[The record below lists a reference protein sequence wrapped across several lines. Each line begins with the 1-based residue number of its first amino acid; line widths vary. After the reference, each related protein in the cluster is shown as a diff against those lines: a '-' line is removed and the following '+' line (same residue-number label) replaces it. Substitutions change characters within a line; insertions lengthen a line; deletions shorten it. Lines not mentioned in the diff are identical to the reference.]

1 MDLKNRIV
9 IVTGATSGV
18 GYALTEALLRK
29 GAYVVMLNRDETKSQ
44 NAIEKLKNETGST
57 SIDFIK
63 VDFSSMDSIKAAAEE
78 FKKNYKRLDVLINNA
93 ALSNRNKEFTRD
105 GIEKTFAVNHL
116 GYFLLTN
123 LLLDTLKKSAP
134 SKIINIASKA
144 HTKIDFDN
152 LNGEKNFN
160 PFTAYQYSKM
170 GNIYFTYE
178 LADRLKESDITV
190 NCTHPG
196 VVRTLIYRETYGIVK
211 LLIKLMWPFFK
222 TPEKSAS
229 IIMPLIESKEFE
241 KTTGKF
247 FIDTK
252 ISEPKKGTYDIESQK
267 RIWELSEK
275 LTGVKY
281 N

>member
-1 MDLKNRIV
+1 MDLKNKIV

-18 GYALTEALLRK
+18 GYALTEALLKK

-44 NAIEKLKNETGST
+44 NAIEKLKNEAGST

-78 FKKNYKRLDVLINNA
+78 FTKNYKRLDVLINNA
-93 ALSNRNKEFTRD
+93 ALSNKNKDFTCE

-134 SKIINIASKA
+134 SKIINVASRA
-144 HTKIDFDN
+144 HTRIDFDN

-170 GNIYFTYE
+170 GNIYFTFE
-178 LADRLKESDITV
+178 LAKRLKDSGITV
-190 NCTHPG
+190 NCVHPG
-196 VVRTLIYRETYGIVK
+196 VVRTGIYRETYGIVK
-211 LLIKLMWPFFK
+211 LLIKMMWPFFK
-222 TPEKSAS
+222 TPQQSAS
-229 IIMPLIESKEFE
+229 IIMPLIESNEFE
-241 KTTGKF
+241 ETTGKF
-247 FIDTK
+247 FVDAK
-252 ISEPKKGTYDIESQK
+252 ISEPKRGTYDIESQK
-267 RIWELSEK
+267 RLWELSEK
-275 LTGVKY
+275 LTGIKY

>member
-1 MDLKNRIV
+1 MDLKNKIV
-9 IVTGATSGV
+9 IVTGATSGI
-18 GYALTEALLRK
+18 GYALTETLLKK
-29 GAYVVMLNRDETKSQ
+29 GAYVVMFNRDKTKSK
-44 NAIEKLKNETGST
+44 NVIEKLKNETGST
-57 SIDFIK
+57 NIDFIK
-63 VDFSSMDSIKAAAEE
+63 VDFSEMDSIKEAAEE
-78 FKKNYKRLDVLINNA
+78 FIKNYKRLDVLINNA
-93 ALSNRNKEFTRD
+93 ALSNKDKEFTRE

-134 SKIINIASKA
+134 AKIINIASKA

-152 LNGEKNFN
+152 LNGEKKFN

-170 GNIYFTYE
+170 GNIYFTFE
-178 LADRLKESDITV
+178 LAERLKETEITV
-190 NCTHPG
+190 NCSHPG
-196 VVRTLIYRETYGIVK
+196 VVRTGIYRETYGIVK
-211 LLIKLMWPFFK
+211 LIIKLMWPFFK

-241 KTTGKF
+241 ETTGKF
-247 FIDTK
+247 FVDSK
-252 ISEPKKGTYDIESQK
+252 ISEPKKGTYDIESRK

-281 N
+281 S

>member
-18 GYALTEALLRK
+18 GYALTESLLRK
-29 GAYVVMLNRDETKSQ
+29 GAYVVMFNRDETKSK
-44 NAIEKLKNETGST
+44 NVIEKLKNETGST

-63 VDFSSMDSIKAAAEE
+63 VDFSSMESVKEAANE
-78 FKKNYKRLDVLINNA
+78 FTKNYKRLDVLINNA
-93 ALSNRNKEFTRD
+93 ALSNKDKEFSRD

-123 LLLDTLKKSAP
+123 LLHDTLKNSAP
-134 SKIINIASKA
+134 AKIINIASKA

-152 LNGEKNFN
+152 LNGEKFFN

-178 LADRLKESDITV
+178 LAERLKDSEITV

-196 VVRTLIYRETYGIVK
+196 VVRTLIYRETYGIIK
-211 LLIKLMWPFFK
+211 LMIKLMWLFFK
-222 TPEKSAS
+222 TPQKSAS

-267 RIWELSEK
+267 RLWELSEK
-275 LTGVKY
+275 LTGVKF